1 MLELRDKTALFSYA
15 LLHLPSSIQAQPAD
29 FRQCSGEFI
38 RKQCE
43 RIAQAVGG
51 QHIESYNFAADHYTS
66 FRVNDSSHTNG
77 GVVMRTDPRTSA
89 LNRYQQCWAA
99 HNVFVLGVSS
109 FPNNAGYNPTMTIST
124 QHLSDKDLAAIA
136 EYLKSVDG
144 SKTTPPPGIAASEPI
159 MQRGAQ
165 VYELNCM
172 ACHNVKGEGLPG
184 MVTGFADNP
193 GIRTLSGANLV
204 GTVLKGGQAVITE
217 GNVTGAGMP
226 SFDWKLSDSDIAA
239 VLTYVRNS
247 WGNAAPEVEAEAVTR
262 TPEHL
267 GLQPPMKNHF

>member
-1 MLELRDKTALFSYA
+1 
-15 LLHLPSSIQAQPAD
+15 
-29 FRQCSGEFI
+29 
-38 RKQCE
+38 
-43 RIAQAVGG
+43 
-51 QHIESYNFAADHYTS
+51 
-66 FRVNDSSHTNG
+66 
-77 GVVMRTDPRTSA
+77 
-89 LNRYQQCWAA
+89 
-99 HNVFVLGVSS
+99 
-109 FPNNAGYNPTMTIST
+109 
-124 QHLSDKDLAAIA
+124 
-136 EYLKSVDG
+136 
-144 SKTTPPPGIAASEPI
+144 

-193 GIRTLSGANLV
+193 GIRTPSGANLV
-204 GTVLKGGQAVITE
+204 GTVLKGGQAVIPE

-226 SFDWKLSDSDIAA
+226 SFDWKFSDSDIAA

-262 TPEHL
+262 TREHL